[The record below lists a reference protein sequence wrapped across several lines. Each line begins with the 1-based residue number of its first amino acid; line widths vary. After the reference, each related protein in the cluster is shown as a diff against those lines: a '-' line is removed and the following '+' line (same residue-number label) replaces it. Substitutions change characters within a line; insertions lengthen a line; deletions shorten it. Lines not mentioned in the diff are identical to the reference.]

1 MKRAQGGSWSRPR
14 CRHGGGGRRDERQV
28 VLLGAAARQRALEGV
43 GILGGRQMKLADWT
57 TRRCGVAPLRARTSV
72 ERSGMRVASRGRGL
86 DVQWET
92 RWWWWVVDTGDVGGA
107 GERRRE
113 AECFLCN

>member
-28 VLLGAAARQRALEGV
+28 VLLGAAARQRASERV
-43 GILGGRQMKLADWT
+43 GILGGRQTTLADWT
-57 TRRCGVAPLRARTSV
+57 TRLCGVAPLRARTSV
-72 ERSGMRVASRGRGL
+72 ERSGMRVASRGRGWTCSGRG
-86 DVQWET
+86 DS
-92 RWWWWVVDTGDVGGA
+92 VVVGDVGGA